1 MGLLDGKVAVV
12 TGGGT
17 GIGRA
22 VSLGLAAAGA
32 RVVVNDYG
40 VSVDGSQPS
49 SEPANQVVSEI
60 ISKGGKALASPESV
74 ATMAG
79 GRGVVE
85 MALRELGGL
94 DIVVCCAGILRER
107 MIFNMT
113 EEEWDAVVAVH
124 LKGHFTVMRPATA
137 HMREK
142 KAGSIVTFTSTAGL
156 EGSPGQP
163 NYSAAKEGIVGLMR
177 STALAMAKY
186 GVRCNAISPTADT
199 RMTQRLPSERRG
211 MATATPPEAIA
222 PVVTFL
228 ASDRAAHITARGVVG
243 SNARPGPVAAPRRHG
258 DSLAARRQG
267 AARMTYECLIYE
279 VKDRVATLT
288 LNRPER
294 LNALG
299 GTLRDDLFDAVTRAS
314 ADPEVRVMVI
324 TGAGKGFCAGGDV
337 KAMSEAKAG
346 ARERPLIEKIAP
358 GRDRTLLAMRE
369 APQPIIAAVN
379 GAAAGAGMNLAL
391 GCDLRIASTEARF
404 AQAFV
409 KRGLHPDWGGTY
421 FLPRVVGM
429 AKACEMIFTGDLIDA
444 AEALRL
450 GLVSQV
456 VPPEELLPTAHELA
470 RRIAAGPPVAIRLA
484 KQSLY
489 ANADLDLQ
497 GALHMETM
505 AQNICFE
512 TEDATE
518 GIRAF
523 VEKRAPVFRGR

>member
-40 VSVDGSQPS
+40 VSVDGSAPS
-49 SEPANQVVSEI
+49 SEPANQVVAEI
-60 ISKGGKALASPESV
+60 TSKGGKALASPESV

-85 MALRELGGL
+85 MA
-94 DIVVCCAGILRER
+94 LRER

-228 ASDRAAHITARGVVG
+228 ASDRAAHITGQVVG
-243 SNARPGPVAAPRRHG
+243 VRGTEVTVFSHPAP
-258 DSLAARRQG
+258 
-267 AARMTYECLIYE
+267 
-279 VKDRVATLT
+279 
-288 LNRPER
+288 
-294 LNALG
+294 
-299 GTLRDDLFDAVTRAS
+299 LR
-314 ADPEVRVMVI
+314 
-324 TGAGKGFCAGGDV
+324 
-337 KAMSEAKAG
+337 
-346 ARERPLIEKIAP
+346 
-358 GRDRTLLAMRE
+358 
-369 APQPIIAAVN
+369 
-379 GAAAGAGMNLAL
+379 
-391 GCDLRIASTEARF
+391 
-404 AQAFV
+404 
-409 KRGLHPDWGGTY
+409 
-421 FLPRVVGM
+421 
-429 AKACEMIFTGDLIDA
+429 
-444 AEALRL
+444 
-450 GLVSQV
+450 
-456 VPPEELLPTAHELA
+456 
-470 RRIAAGPPVAIRLA
+470 
-484 KQSLY
+484 
-489 ANADLDLQ
+489 
-497 GALHMETM
+497 
-505 AQNICFE
+505 
-512 TEDATE
+512 
-518 GIRAF
+518 
-523 VEKRAPVFRGR
+523 

>member
-60 ISKGGKALASPESV
+60 TSKGGKAIASPDSV

-85 MALRELGGL
+85 LALRELGGL

-186 GVRCNAISPTADT
+186 GVRCNAIAPTADT
-199 RMTQRLPSERRG
+199 RMTQRLPDSRRG
-211 MATATPPEAIA
+211 VATATPPEAIA

-228 ASDRAAHITARGVVG
+228 ASDRAAHITGQVVAVRGNEVSVYTQ
-243 SNARPGPVAAPRRHG
+243 PAP
-258 DSLAARRQG
+258 
-267 AARMTYECLIYE
+267 
-279 VKDRVATLT
+279 
-288 LNRPER
+288 
-294 LNALG
+294 
-299 GTLRDDLFDAVTRAS
+299 LRTV
-314 ADPEVRVMVI
+314 
-324 TGAGKGFCAGGDV
+324 TGAEPWTGEKLADV
-337 KAMSEAKAG
+337 W
-346 ARERPLIEKIAP
+346 
-358 GRDRTLLAMRE
+358 DRS
-369 APQPIIAAVN
+369 
-379 GAAAGAGMNLAL
+379 L
-391 GCDLRIASTEARF
+391 G
-404 AQAFV
+404 
-409 KRGLHPDWGGTY
+409 
-421 FLPRVVGM
+421 
-429 AKACEMIFTGDLIDA
+429 
-444 AEALRL
+444 
-450 GLVSQV
+450 
-456 VPPEELLPTAHELA
+456 
-470 RRIAAGPPVAIRLA
+470 
-484 KQSLY
+484 
-489 ANADLDLQ
+489 
-497 GALHMETM
+497 
-505 AQNICFE
+505 
-512 TEDATE
+512 ED
-518 GIRAF
+518 R
-523 VEKRAPVFRGR
+523 